1 MLQNNDNEFKKMFQS
16 EFSTNN
22 RKIQSLELK
31 TWAIFTMGKLTSHQ
45 IGEFE
50 KNTKLRIKLEK
61 TKKLNDDEVVYFIK
75 CLEAMQERL
84 QKLNQLRI
92 RNIED
97 ISRQN
102 IGNNEIIS
110 RIKQELL
117 NNKKLNYEDSRYVK
131 FCMLEL
137 QKQEIFESGIVPDGW
152 LPSDD
157 KTNEKINELRG
168 DVEKNTKYT
177 KWGVAAYA
185 HDRLKGQSTIKEL
198 RSQHIWD

>member
-1 MLQNNDNEFKKMFQS
+1 MLRDNDAEFKKMFQN
-16 EFSTNN
+16 EHSTNN

-31 TWAIFTMGKLTSHQ
+31 TWAIFTMGRLTSHQ

-61 TKKLNDDEVVYFIK
+61 TKKLDNDEVNYFIK
-75 CLEAMQERL
+75 CLDSMQEQL

-92 RNIED
+92 SNIEN
-97 ISRQN
+97 ISTQN
-102 IGNNEIIS
+102 IGNKEIIS

-117 NNKKLNYEDSRYVK
+117 NNKKLNYEDSRYVQ

-157 KTNEKINELRG
+157 KTNQKINELSDSIDKKYKKKLNRG
-168 DVEKNTKYT
+168 
-177 KWGVAAYA
+177 
-185 HDRLKGQSTIKEL
+185 GQMVDDLIKMG
-198 RSQHIWD
+198 